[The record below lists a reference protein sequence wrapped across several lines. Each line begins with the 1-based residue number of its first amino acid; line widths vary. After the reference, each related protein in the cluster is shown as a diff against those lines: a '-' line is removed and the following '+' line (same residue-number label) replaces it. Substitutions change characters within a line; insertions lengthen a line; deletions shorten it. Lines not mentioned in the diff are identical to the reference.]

1 MAPMHALLLLL
12 LCGVTPIENF
22 VQDEVDLVEINHF
35 HDEKGRLVFDQ
46 IIFYDWCPL
55 QHRYNVRDWRL
66 LKSMGQI
73 PVRDWRT
80 GQFVAVWHD
89 FKEKNVLRTVR
100 AASVRE
106 SWTQYDPE
114 LVEREFL
121 AQEKRRELTK
131 LASRNESA
139 SPTAATEHRSE
150 NRSHSSPTE
159 VPTTTSRPPAEA
171 APSGTDSATRGP
183 ASNQGTSA
191 DASGVNGVRREAS
204 LFPDRA
210 RLRTDRDE
218 DLPLPRDESAVT
230 PR

>member
-1 MAPMHALLLLL
+1 MHAVLLFL
-12 LCGVTPIENF
+12 LCGVTPIENS

-46 IIFYDWCPL
+46 IIFYDWCPI

-66 LKSMGQI
+66 LKNMGQI

-131 LASRNESA
+131 LAVRSDRA
-139 SPTAATEHRSE
+139 APTAATENRLE
-150 NRSHSSPTE
+150 NSSHPSATE
-159 VPTTTSRPPAEA
+159 PPTTTSRPPAGA
-171 APSGTDSATRGP
+171 TPSGTDSVSRGP
-183 ASNQGTSA
+183 AANQGTAA
-191 DASGVNGVRREAS
+191 DATGMNGRRQEAN
-204 LFPDRA
+204 LVPDRS
-210 RLRTDRDE
+210 RLRTDGDH
-218 DLPLPRDESAVT
+218 DLPLPRDEAAVV